1 MTTYSISA
9 PDGKVYEIEGPA
21 GATQDQIQN
30 EVMRQNPHLSAP
42 APAPVAADPE
52 TPRSAWDKASA
63 GDIVAGLPAT
73 RMIAGIAS
81 PVVGALQVG
90 ANIGDWIAEKTGSD
104 PVFGKWIAEQV
115 KGYDEAKKRG
125 MAALGV
131 TGPDMMGVVG
141 AAVTGGLA
149 LKNVAPAATYLGKVA
164 QGGAVGAVAGA
175 TTPSSTPGISET
187 GKQAAVGAVLG
198 GAVPAVTPILKAG
211 YHVIEPMFDKG
222 QAAIKQR
229 ALVEAAGDRGQ
240 QVLNALRDPKQNIVP
255 GSLPTAGEAAVPAG
269 SVEFSALQKSASKVP
284 GTASEYLARA
294 DSNKTAQIKQLRT
307 VGRTEADLV
316 AAEASRDANAL
327 VNYAA
332 ANNAG
337 IDQGMAAALK
347 PQIQDL
353 MTRPVMLKL
362 KKDTV
367 KWAADNSI
375 ATPNFG
381 SVEGLDYLKKSLD
394 RQIKAA
400 AAGNDAKAAADL
412 VTLMK
417 NKEDLLFLLKDIA
430 PAYDSARAAFAAQS
444 VPVNQMRVGQYLENK
459 LVPALGEDGKLRA
472 ASFAGAVKDAPGTI
486 RRSLDGSPRF
496 EKLTSVLDKPQMDA
510 VQSVVDD
517 LARGAKFE
525 DMAKFGGS
533 TANAMSLATESIG
546 GGGSGKLPGLLS
558 RAAAV
563 ANMLIARAEGRLD
576 KKLAL
581 ELAKEMLSPVATAA
595 SLEKGLASQ
604 ATSNSLAKAR
614 LPATVVGVQSSTNA
628 MQKRK

>member
-1 MTTYSISA
+1 MDPREELAALRRMAELEAKASGTTT
-9 PDGKVYEIEGPA
+9 PD
-21 GATQDQIQN
+21 
-30 EVMRQNPHLSAP
+30 AP
-42 APAPVAADPE
+42 AATKP
-52 TPRSAWDKASA
+52 TAST
-63 GDIVAGLPAT
+63 GDIIAGLPAT
-73 RMIAGIAS
+73 RMLAGVVS
-81 PVVGALQVG
+81 PVVGAFQVG
-90 ANIGDWIAEKTGSD
+90 ANIGDWINGKIGQD
-104 PVFGKWIAEQV
+104 PVLGPWIAEQIAA
-115 KGYDEAKKRG
+115 YDQSKKRG
-125 MAALGV
+125 MEALGNS
-131 TGPDMMGVVG
+131 GPDLMGIAG
-141 AAVTGGLA
+141 SALTGGIG
-149 LKNVAPAATYLGKVA
+149 LKGIAPAATYLGKVA
-164 QGGAVGAVAGA
+164 QGATVGAVAGA
-175 TTPSSTPGISET
+175 TTPSSTPGIAET
-187 GKQAAVGAVLG
+187 GKQAAVGTALG
-198 GAVPAVTPILKAG
+198 GVVPAVTPVLKAG

-229 ALVEAAGDRGQ
+229 ALVEAAGDRGP
-240 QVLNALRDPKQNIVP
+240 QVLNALRDPSQNILP

-269 SVEFSALQKSASKVP
+269 SVEFSALQKSASKAP
-284 GTASEYLARA
+284 GAASEYLARA
-294 DSNKTAQIKQLRT
+294 DATKSAQINQLRT

-486 RRSLDGSPRF
+486 QRSLDGSPRF
-496 EKLTSVLDKPQMDA
+496 QKLTSILDKPQMDA

-517 LARGAKFE
+517 LARGARFE
-525 DMAKFGGS
+525 DMAKFGGP
-533 TANAMSLATESIG
+533 TANAMNLATESIG

-581 ELAKEMLSPVATAA
+581 ELAKEMLSPAATAN

-614 LPATVVGVQSSTNA
+614 LPVTAVGVQASTNA
-628 MQKRK
+628 MQKGK